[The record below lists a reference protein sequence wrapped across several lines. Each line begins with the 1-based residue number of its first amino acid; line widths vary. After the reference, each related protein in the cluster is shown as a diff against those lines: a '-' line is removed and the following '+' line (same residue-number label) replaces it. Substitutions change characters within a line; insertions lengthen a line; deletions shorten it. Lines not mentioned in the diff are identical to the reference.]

1 MRYFKEESGQC
12 KGEISIS
19 QVLNIEIKER
29 ELSLHTKNRL
39 WVLQADSEQEAKLW
53 AAAIRT
59 MMPIPG
65 SSAEDVIVDG
75 DHGDSFIDD
84 D

>member
-1 MRYFKEESGQC
+1 MESGQC

-19 QVLNIEIKER
+19 QVLSLEVAER

-39 WVLQADSEQEAKLW
+39 WVLQADSEEEARLW
-53 AAAIRT
+53 AAAIRP
-59 MMPIPG
+59 MMLPAGEAHP
-65 SSAEDVIVDG
+65 DG
-75 DHGDSFIDD
+75 AMDADHGETFVDD